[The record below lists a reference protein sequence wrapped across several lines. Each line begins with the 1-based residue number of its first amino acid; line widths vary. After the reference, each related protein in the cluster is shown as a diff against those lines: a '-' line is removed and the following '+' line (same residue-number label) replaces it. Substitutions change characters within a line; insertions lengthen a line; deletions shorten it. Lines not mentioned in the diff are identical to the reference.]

1 MAPNSTAA
9 EGSLLRCVFV
19 ACASPG
25 GGQPLGARADGETAA
40 RRAAANVDAA
50 PRTTRVAATDAPA
63 TRSAPEDAGTA
74 ALAPP
79 SVTETAVTTEV
90 RGRLVWREPRY
101 RLLVKGSAK
110 RPAGHEVV
118 LDLWISENKV
128 LGRRLEALRDKDV
141 IITGPVV
148 PVPKGS
154 VITADTDYTS
164 GFRDF
169 EILSEVDLHARRAPA
184 IRN

>member
-9 EGSLLRCVFV
+9 SVAAALCFV

-50 PRTTRVAATDAPA
+50 PRTTRVAATDVPA

-101 RLLVKGSAK
+101 RLLVKGGAS
-110 RPAGHEVV
+110 PAGHEVV

-128 LGRRLEALRDKDV
+128 LARRLEQLRDKDV

-154 VITADTDYTS
+154 VITADADYTS

-169 EILSEVDLHARRAPA
+169 EIREAK
-184 IRN
+184 

>member
-1 MAPNSTAA
+1 MASASSRPSVAVA
-9 EGSLLRCVFV
+9 VCLM
-19 ACASPG
+19 ACAAPG
-25 GGQPLGARADGETAA
+25 GGVQPVRSPPDAEKTA
-40 RRAAANVDAA
+40 RRDDDAVGEPRVKSAVA
-50 PRTTRVAATDAPA
+50 PDAPA
-63 TRSAPEDAGTA
+63 TRVAPADAGAA

-79 SVTETAVTTEV
+79 VATGAPVTTEV

-101 RLLVKGSAK
+101 RLLVKGGAS
-110 RPAGHEVV
+110 PAGHEVA

-128 LGRRLEALRDKDV
+128 LARRLEQLRDKDV

-154 VITADTDYTS
+154 VITADADYTS

-169 EILSEVDLHARRAPA
+169 EIREAK
-184 IRN
+184 